1 MIDSYSDISGFQP
14 ALEQAG
20 SQLPLGQDHI
30 PMRKQVRIGV
40 DTGGTFTD
48 FVIYQNGKIGIKKIP
63 SSPQNPSLVILKGIE
78 EFISAADSL
87 WIVHG
92 TTVATNALLERK
104 GGRIALLTTKGFED
118 VLSIGRQVRQNLYS
132 LKGEHR
138 ALLLP
143 RSRCFG
149 LEERV
154 LPSGQIEWNVS
165 LKDIK
170 RTLRKIKQT
179 RIEAVAV
186 SLIHSYANP
195 AHEKAVGRELKK
207 AKILFSL
214 SSNILPEYREFERTA
229 TTAVNAY
236 LMPVVDRYLTDLEKR
251 LRRTDLRIMQSNEG
265 SISPSAAKSE
275 PIRTALSGPAGGVV
289 GGFDLARAAG
299 FTNIITF
306 DMGGTSCDVSLLDG
320 KIRRTSEGRVGD
332 FPVRL
337 PMIDIHSVGAGGGSI
352 AYLDQG
358 GSLRVGP
365 QSAGA
370 DPGPACYGRG
380 HQPTVT
386 DANLVLGRLDPD
398 FFLGGQMSIHPE
410 RSHKAID
417 RLARKIGKTRL
428 ETAEGIIDIANANM
442 EKAIR
447 LISIERGFDP
457 RRFSLFSFGGAGGL
471 HAAEIAEN
479 LRIANVLIPKNAGV
493 LSALGLLLADSIKD
507 YSHSFLKPAEKTS
520 QAEIQRL
527 LDRLARRGFKEM
539 AKEGFRPERVK
550 ILPFLDLRYWGQSY
564 EITIPFRKNF
574 IKDFHRTHQSLY
586 SYHHPHKAVEI
597 VNLRVKVTGKSKK
610 IRLQKHP
617 QGDGKAARAVIKTQ
631 TLHYKQRSYSAPV
644 FSRDLLQPGDRI
656 KGPALVIDPE
666 STAFLPPSFEVEVD
680 SFLNLILWKGKRTDG
695 KV

>member
-1 MIDSYSDISGFQP
+1 MLDFPSSIHK
-14 ALEQAG
+14 
-20 SQLPLGQDHI
+20 HI
-30 PMRKQVRIGV
+30 PMRTQIRIGV

-48 FVIYQNGKIGIKKIP
+48 FVIYQNGRIRIKKIP
-63 SSPQNPSLVILKGIE
+63 SSPQNPSLAILKGIE
-78 EFISAADSL
+78 EFTSSDNPL
-87 WIVHG
+87 LIVHG

-104 GGRIALLTTKGFED
+104 GGRIALLTTRGFED
-118 VLSIGRQVRQNLYS
+118 VLSIGRQVRRNLYS

-138 ALLLP
+138 VPLLP
-143 RSRCFG
+143 RSRCLG
-149 LEERV
+149 LEERIS
-154 LPSGQIEWNVS
+154 PSGKIERKIS
-165 LKDIK
+165 LKEI
-170 RTLRKIKQT
+170 THILRKIEKM

-195 AHEKAVGRELKK
+195 VHEKIVGQELKR

-214 SSNILPEYREFERTA
+214 SSNILPEYREYERTA
-229 TTAVNAY
+229 TTAVNSY
-236 LMPVVDRYLTDLEKR
+236 LMPVVDRYLSDLQKKLEK
-251 LRRTDLRIMQSNEG
+251 TELRIMQSNEG
-265 SISPSAAKSE
+265 TISPSAAKSE
-275 PIRTALSGPAGGVV
+275 PLRTSLSGPAGGVV
-289 GGFDLARAAG
+289 GGFDLAREAG
-299 FTNIITF
+299 LKNIITF

-370 DPGPACYGRG
+370 RPGPACYGRG

-386 DANLVLGRLDPD
+386 DANLVLGRLDPE
-398 FFLGGQMSIHPE
+398 FFLGGKMRMFPE
-410 RSHKAID
+410 RSHEAIK
-417 RLARKIGKTRL
+417 RLAKKIGKTPL
-428 ETAEGIIDIANANM
+428 ETAEGIIEIANANM

-471 HAAEIAEN
+471 HASEIAEH
-479 LRIANVLIPKNAGV
+479 LKIANVLIPKNAGV

-507 YSHSFLKPAEKTS
+507 YSHSFLKSAEKTS
-520 QAEIQRL
+520 RTEIQAL
-527 LDRLARRGFKEM
+527 LDKLAKKGLKDM
-539 AKEGFRPERVK
+539 ADEGFPAEKVK

-564 EITIPFRKNF
+564 EITIPCGQNLV
-574 IKDFHRTHQSLY
+574 KDFHSAHQNLY
-586 SYHHPHKAVEI
+586 SYHHPQKEVEI
-597 VNLRVKVTGKSKK
+597 VNIRIKVVGRSKK
-610 IRLQKHP
+610 IRLKKHP
-617 QGDGKAARAVIKTQ
+617 LGDGKASRAVIKTQ
-631 TLHYKQRSYSAPV
+631 NLHYRQKSYSAPV

-666 STAFLPPSFEVEVD
+666 STAFLPPSFKGEVD
-680 SFLNLILWKGKRTDG
+680 GLLNLILWKGK
-695 KV
+695 